1 MTLDEIFEEWD
12 KDSTVDPTEL
22 GNAALDLAKL
32 HHKYYR
38 MFSRERLL
46 LKKLESDLKVL
57 KREKSEFY
65 VDGPTQEQIEMG
77 WVLPPKG
84 KIRVKSDVPVY
95 VDSDNDIIAMNLK
108 IAYQQEKVDLL
119 ESIIKLI
126 SNRGFQIKSAIE
138 WEKFKVGG

>member
-22 GNAALDLAKL
+22 GNAALDLAKM

-46 LKKLESDLKVL
+46 LKKLESDLKIL

-77 WVLPPKG
+77 WELPPKG
-84 KIRVKSDVPVY
+84 RIRVKSDVPVY
-95 VDSDNDIIAMNLK
+95 IDSDNDIIAMNLK
-108 IAYQQEKVDLL
+108 IAYQQEKVELL